1 MNLIE
6 KTLVGAYS
14 IVYNNKYHTFPKIA
28 PIMMIALPLM
38 GYFQKSSVDVPALF
52 YTGLALFLIGL
63 LGFFYFDIFPKRKP
77 KTKEESMKYTTVIN
91 EKKSK

>member
-28 PIMMIALPLM
+28 PIMMTGIPLM
-38 GYFQKSSVDVPALF
+38 GLFQESSIDIPVLF
-52 YTGLALFLIGL
+52 YIGLVLFLIGV